1 VKVCLYI
8 DSLVPHMC
16 FVALIICCG
25 GVEYDSDVFF
35 FLIPRL
41 KHMGM
46 LEGLGLQYLMNFYT
60 MTKV

>member
-1 VKVCLYI
+1 
-8 DSLVPHMC
+8 MC

-35 FLIPRL
+35 FIPRL
-41 KHMGM
+41 KHVGM
-46 LEGLGLQYLMNFYT
+46 LEELGLEYLMNFYT